1 MLIGFIA
8 SKATVISVRL
18 LKGILSGAVEVKQAR
33 RATKALRERAK
44 GSLSSEQ
51 EGDLIYP
58 SAVLMPGKKVE
69 LSCTLREWRQMESGT
84 FDPVVI
90 ARGARRHG
98 ARKKIEARM
107 AASEV

>member
-33 RATKALRERAK
+33 RASKALRARAT
-44 GSLSSEQ
+44 GQACTEQ
-51 EGDLIYP
+51 DLIYP
-58 SAVLMPGKKVE
+58 GAVAAPEKTIDVC
-69 LSCTLREWRQMESGT
+69 CTLREWEQMEKGH
-84 FDPVVI
+84 FDPVVLS
-90 ARGARRHG
+90 RGERREK

-107 AASEV
+107 AAERP